1 MKRGTVLRRH
11 DACGIRAIVCHQEVK
26 RKMKSVSHWRLSLG
40 LLAVPNLAFAVPL
53 KDFMDTSFIGGG
65 VMLFVVGLVMLFIP
79 RMFRWGV
86 LTMLLGDLL
95 FMVRMFFQ
103 KDLMVYVTSQGNYG
117 QLIEEMSR
125 DASRF
130 MTILGVVTVVIVLL
144 VFRAVLRG
152 LVGSNDIRQ
161 TKQDKRAS
169 RQPPAATKPHEVV
182 RNRRSRIDRDLEPA
196 FGQQSHSSEPT
207 MAPDRRY

>member
-26 RKMKSVSHWRLSLG
+26 RKMKSVPHWRLSLS

-86 LTMLLGDLL
+86 LTMLAGDLL

-117 QLIEEMSR
+117 QLIEELSR

-144 VFRAVLRG
+144 VFRVLLRG
-152 LVGSNDIRQ
+152 LVGSNDTRQ
-161 TKQDKRAS
+161 TKREKRVP
-169 RQPPAATKPHEVV
+169 RQQPATAKQHEVV
-182 RNRRSRIDRDLEPA
+182 RGKRSRIDRDLEPA
-196 FGQQSHSSEPT
+196 FGHQSHSSEPT

>member
-11 DACGIRAIVCHQEVK
+11 GACGVRAIVCHQEVK

-40 LLAVPNLAFAVPL
+40 LLTVPNLALAVPL

-65 VMLFVVGLVMLFIP
+65 VMLFMVGLVMLFIP

-86 LTMLLGDLL
+86 LTMLLGDVL
-95 FMVRMFFQ
+95 FMVRMFFR
-103 KDLMVYVTSQGNYG
+103 KDLTVYVTGQGNYG

-144 VFRAVLRG
+144 VFRVLLRG
-152 LVGSNDIRQ
+152 LVGSNDTRQ
-161 TKQDKRAS
+161 TKREKRVP
-169 RQPPAATKPHEVV
+169 RQQPAA
-182 RNRRSRIDRDLEPA
+182 A
-196 FGQQSHSSEPT
+196 
-207 MAPDRRY
+207 